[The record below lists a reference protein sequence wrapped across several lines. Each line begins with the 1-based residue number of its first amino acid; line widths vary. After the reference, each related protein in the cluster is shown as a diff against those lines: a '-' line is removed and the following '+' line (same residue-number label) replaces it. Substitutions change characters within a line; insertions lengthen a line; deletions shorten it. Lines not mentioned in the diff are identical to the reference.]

1 MAYRS
6 SATWATVRL
15 GDVAAITMGQSPPSS
30 TINDEGIGLPFI
42 QGNAEFGVRSPRPIK
57 FCTDPQKQAVPGDIL
72 LSVRAPVGALNL
84 ADGQLCI
91 GRGLSA
97 ITATA
102 VNPGFLWYALAR
114 EVPSLVRVSQGSTF
128 TAVNKADLHKLE
140 FRLPSPNEQRKIAAI
155 LSSVDD
161 AIEKTQAAIDQAQ
174 IAKRGLMQEL
184 FTRGLPGCHS
194 RFQSTEVGE
203 LPKGWMFVPLGQ
215 IVDVRLSGVDKKIIP
230 GEIYVRLCNYTDVYN
245 HRVVRADMDYME
257 ATVTQREIDN
267 FNLEVGDV
275 VITKDSETPHD
286 IGVSALVREEVGD
299 LICGYHL
306 AILRPSGSFLNGEFL
321 HYALSTNIVKQ
332 QFRKCANGITRFG
345 LRRHDIEHVRIPLP
359 PIIEQRMIAVI
370 CSSVDDIVEKNQ
382 AIMDRLQVVKSGLMP
397 ALLTG
402 EVRVTP
408 DTEAA

>member
-1 MAYRS
+1 MKVTPAAGDVHPYVALEHLAQGRPALLGWS
-6 SATWATVRL
+6 SAGSATSAKTVFY
-15 GDVAAITMGQSPPSS
+15 T
-30 TINDEGIGLPFI
+30 
-42 QGNAEFGVRSPRPIK
+42 
-57 FCTDPQKQAVPGDIL
+57 GDIL
-72 LSVRAPVGALNL
+72 FGKLRPNLRKAAVAPFDGVCSTDILPLFGKDGLDSPYLLHLAQWSRLQWHAIATSSGTKMPRTSWKQLGEFTFLLPPLS
-84 ADGQLCI
+84 
-91 GRGLSA
+91 
-97 ITATA
+97 
-102 VNPGFLWYALAR
+102 
-114 EVPSLVRVSQGSTF
+114 
-128 TAVNKADLHKLE
+128 
-140 FRLPSPNEQRKIAAI
+140 EQRKIAAI

-161 AIEKTQAAIDQAQ
+161 AIEKTQAVIDQAK
-174 IAKRGLMQEL
+174 IVKRGLMQEL
-184 FTRGLPGCHS
+184 FTRGLPGRHS
-194 RFQSTEVGE
+194 RFQRTEVGE
-203 LPKGWMFVPLGQ
+203 FPKGWMFVPLGQ
-215 IVDVRLSGVDKKIIP
+215 VVDVRLSGVDKKIIP

-245 HRVVRADMDYME
+245 HRVVGADMDYME

-267 FNLEVGDV
+267 FKLEVGDV

-286 IGVSALVREEVGD
+286 IGVPALVREEVGD

-332 QFRKCANGITRFG
+332 QFRTCANGITRFG
-345 LRRHDIEHVRIPLP
+345 LRRRDIEHVRIPLP
-359 PIIEQRMIAVI
+359 PIIEQRMIAVT

>member
-1 MAYRS
+1 MKVTPAAGDVHPYVALEHLAQGRPALLGWS
-6 SATWATVRL
+6 SAGSATSAKTVFY
-15 GDVAAITMGQSPPSS
+15 T
-30 TINDEGIGLPFI
+30 
-42 QGNAEFGVRSPRPIK
+42 
-57 FCTDPQKQAVPGDIL
+57 GDIL
-72 LSVRAPVGALNL
+72 FGKLRPNLRKAAVAPFDGVCSTDILPLFGKDGLDSPYLLHLAQWSRLQWHAIATSSGTKMPRTSWKQLGEFTFLLPPLS
-84 ADGQLCI
+84 
-91 GRGLSA
+91 
-97 ITATA
+97 
-102 VNPGFLWYALAR
+102 
-114 EVPSLVRVSQGSTF
+114 
-128 TAVNKADLHKLE
+128 
-140 FRLPSPNEQRKIAAI
+140 EQRKIAAI

-161 AIEKTQAAIDQAQ
+161 AIEKTQAVIDQAK
-174 IAKRGLMQEL
+174 IVKRGLMQEL
-184 FTRGLPGCHS
+184 FTRGLPGRHS
-194 RFQSTEVGE
+194 RFQRTEVGE
-203 LPKGWMFVPLGQ
+203 FPRGWMFVPLGQ
-215 IVDVRLSGVDKKIIP
+215 VVDVRLSGVDKKIIP

-245 HRVVRADMDYME
+245 HRVVGADMDYME

-267 FNLEVGDV
+267 FKLEVGDV

-286 IGVSALVREEVGD
+286 IGVPALVREEVGD

-332 QFRKCANGITRFG
+332 QFRTCANGITRFG
-345 LRRHDIEHVRIPLP
+345 LRGRDIEHVRIPLP
-359 PIIEQRMIAVI
+359 PIIEQRMIAVT